1 MAKATQMRRL
11 SLEQLDERTKRF
23 RPLLEISA
31 PRDGWIKQIREALAI
46 SARQLAEKVGVS
58 QPTLAKIEKSELERT
73 VSLKTLDRI
82 AEALDCK
89 VIYALI
95 PKDSFEKLVQRR
107 AYQAAEKLVKRVSH
121 SMELEKQGLPSKK
134 RQAQVEDIAEE
145 MARTLRRDLWEHWK

>member
-11 SLEQLDERTKRF
+11 PLEQLDKRTSRF

-31 PRDGWIKQIREALAI
+31 PRDGWIKQIREALGI

-58 QPTLAKIEKSELERT
+58 QPTLAKIEKSEVERT
-73 VSLKTLDRI
+73 VSIKTLDRI
-82 AEALDCK
+82 AEALECNL
-89 VIYALI
+89 IYALI

-121 SMELEKQGLPSKK
+121 SMELEKQGLPSK
-134 RQAQVEDIAEE
+134 RRRAQVEEIAQE
-145 MARTLRRDLWEHWK
+145 MARSLSRDLWEHWK